1 MHHSQPPSDSGLR
14 QSVSHYTAG
23 MPRTPKNR
31 SAFGARVY
39 ETRQARGMTQL
50 ALAEAAGMS
59 QRMVSHY
66 ECEIE
71 NPTAEMVVKLAKA
84 LRVST
89 DELLGV
95 RSPRKI
101 DEDPSL
107 DPQMRKYW
115 KRVKAL
121 AQLPERDQ
129 RSVLRMLD
137 NTIKAH
143 QSA

>member
-1 MHHSQPPSDSGLR
+1 
-14 QSVSHYTAG
+14 
-23 MPRTPKNR
+23 MPRTPQKR
-31 SAFGARVY
+31 TVFGRRLHAI
-39 ETRQARGMTQL
+39 RQARGMTQV

-71 NPTAEMVVKLAKA
+71 NPTAEMVVRLAKA
-84 LRVST
+84 LKVST

-95 RSPRKI
+95 RTPRKI
-101 DEDPSL
+101 DEGPNL
-107 DPQMRKYW
+107 NPQLRRYW
-115 KRVKAL
+115 KRVQQL

-143 QSA
+143 GGG

>member
-1 MHHSQPPSDSGLR
+1 
-14 QSVSHYTAG
+14 
-23 MPRTPKNR
+23 
-31 SAFGARVY
+31 
-39 ETRQARGMTQL
+39 
-50 ALAEAAGMS
+50 
-59 QRMVSHY
+59 MVSHY

-115 KRVKAL
+115 KRVKEL
-121 AQLPERDQ
+121 TQLPERDQ

>member
-1 MHHSQPPSDSGLR
+1 MKSPVHHYL
-14 QSVSHYTAG
+14 TG

-31 SAFGARVY
+31 TAFGARVH
-39 ETRQARGMTQL
+39 EIRQARGMTQL

-115 KRVKAL
+115 KRVKEL
-121 AQLPERDQ
+121 TQLPERDQ

-143 QSA
+143 QTA